1 MDEKNWK
8 KFQEQGKFFQT
19 LMIHHGNSFY
29 LCNKVD
35 KRGRI
40 YSSGFHMNVQGS
52 SFKKAMINFKHRE
65 IPTGLSSW

>member
-1 MDEKNWK
+1 MDAKTWK

-40 YSSGFHMNVQGS
+40 YATGYHISTQGS
-52 SFKKAMINFKHRE
+52 S
-65 IPTGLSSW
+65 